1 MTGGQVVVEVLKQ
14 HGVDTVFGIPGMHSL
29 PVYDALVDEPGIR
42 HVLARHE
49 QGAAFMA
56 NGYARATSRPGVVLT
71 TTGPAAC
78 NAMAAVADAYRD
90 SVPVL
95 VVSSQI
101 HSSFV
106 GQDRGMFHEM
116 HDQLGMARGAA
127 GWARRVEEPDRIGD
141 LLAQAWHAMTAG
153 RPRPAAADY
162 SASSPRA
169 VSKRDKNSRRSPAAS
184 AWACTVAAMVSRA
197 AGTA

>member
-29 PVYDALVDEPGIR
+29 PVYDALIDEPGIR

-95 VVSSQI
+95 QEFYDPRTFGSPL
-101 HSSFV
+101 HN
-106 GQDRGMFHEM
+106 
-116 HDQLGMARGAA
+116 AC
-127 GWARRVEEPDRIGD
+127 GWALHQFAGGGP
-141 LLAQAWHAMTAG
+141 WKPAG
-153 RPRPAAADY
+153 RTREANQVGWFLEPIEY
-162 SASSPRA
+162 
-169 VSKRDKNSRRSPAAS
+169 
-184 AWACTVAAMVSRA
+184 
-197 AGTA
+197 